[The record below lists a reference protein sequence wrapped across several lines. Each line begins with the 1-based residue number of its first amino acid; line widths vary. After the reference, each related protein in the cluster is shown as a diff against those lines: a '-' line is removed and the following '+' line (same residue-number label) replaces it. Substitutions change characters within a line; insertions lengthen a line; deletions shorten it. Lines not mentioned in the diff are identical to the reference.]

1 MHPTAKSR
9 TDAEHVGKGIDVITP
24 RPSSVPAA
32 SPDLDK
38 DPDEYINEP
47 PNDCWIH
54 KWDVTVHRCQLCHR
68 PFATNEKLNLHVLT
82 WHSDGSPVLPPY
94 TGYRSANTA
103 KSEPQKVIIAE
114 GGDLY
119 LNVGRLEDKL
129 VYQVASQTLWVA
141 SRVFRKMF
149 GPDSPFSERIL
160 VKRAGI
166 TGFPPAELTL
176 DDDPVAFS
184 HVLNVLHHRFHQV
197 PGNVDFPVLVAIAAI
212 VDKYELRDAMTLWA
226 QKWSQYWTSSLKK
239 PGFEDWLFVS
249 WVFRLDQQFIDIS
262 RELSLRAIRMPNGD
276 LVFADGDVKRQL
288 CEQTP
293 SSVLRGLAEIR
304 ESRVEKMRKEF
315 ETLHTE
321 RQPTG
326 ARKICEHPTN
336 YQQCDAM
343 QYGYL
348 LVMRDIFGLLG
359 DQARNYSARKISADL
374 GSISSFRVPVH
385 DRTNQSCSFGGRG
398 FPYSNCQPGPCSC
411 PSHTSCSWVPGI
423 TSLAKEMIAVDLH
436 LTLEDFP

>member
-176 DDDPVAFS
+176 DDDPVAFG
-184 HVLNVLHHRFHQV
+184 HALNVLHHRSHQV
-197 PGNVDFPVLVAIAAI
+197 PKNVDFPVLVAFAAI
-212 VDKYELRDAMTLWA
+212 VDKYELRGTMTLWG
-226 QKWSQYWTSSLKK
+226 QKWSQNWTSSLKK

-262 RELSLRAIRMPNGD
+262 RELSLRTIRMPDGD
-276 LVFADGDVKRQL
+276 LVFADGDVERQL

-293 SSVLRGLAEIR
+293 SGVLQDLAEIR
-304 ESRVEKMRKEF
+304 ESRVRKMRKEF
-315 ETLHTE
+315 ETLRTE

-326 ARKICEHPTN
+326 ARKFCKHPTN
-336 YQQCDAM
+336 YQECDAM
-343 QYGYL
+343 QYGHL
-348 LVMRDIFGLLG
+348 LAIQNRFGLLE
-359 DQARNYSARKISADL
+359 DQAWNNSAREISANL
-374 GSISSFRVPVH
+374 CSIVNLELPAHNFLNRACHIGHHLSDYVIP
-385 DRTNQSCSFGGRG
+385 
-398 FPYSNCQPGPCSC
+398 PCSC
-411 PSHTSCSWVPGI
+411 PQHTSCSWVPGI
-423 TSLAKEMIAVDLH
+423 ASVAKESIAMEFH
-436 LTLEDFP
+436 LALD